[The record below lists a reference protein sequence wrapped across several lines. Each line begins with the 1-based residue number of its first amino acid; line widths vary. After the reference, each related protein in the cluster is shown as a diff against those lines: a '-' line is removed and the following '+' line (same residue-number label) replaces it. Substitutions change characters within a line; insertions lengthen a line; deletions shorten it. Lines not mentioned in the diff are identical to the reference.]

1 MSTEQL
7 LQQDIIVI
15 ILKAGFHFFK
25 PTSYKA
31 KNKLI

>member
-1 MSTEQL
+1 VSTEHL
-7 LQQDIIVI
+7 FQQDIIVI

-25 PTSYKA
+25 PNSYKA